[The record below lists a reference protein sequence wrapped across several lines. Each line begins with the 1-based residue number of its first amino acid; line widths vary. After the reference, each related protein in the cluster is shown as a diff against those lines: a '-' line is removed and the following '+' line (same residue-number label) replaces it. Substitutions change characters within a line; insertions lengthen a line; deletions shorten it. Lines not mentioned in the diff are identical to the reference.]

1 MQARD
6 VMTSPAVTVSPYAT
20 IKEAARLLIEHRVS
34 GLPVVD
40 TDGALIG
47 LVSEA
52 DLLRL
57 EATPAVV
64 GASALPQRYER
75 PPSIVAH
82 VMTPGPISVSED
94 ADIGSIADLLLRRNY
109 RRVPVVRDRRV
120 VGVVSRRDIVRLL
133 ASDDDFIA
141 GCVRR
146 ALDEHRGGTLA
157 YGVSVREGV
166 VVLRGEGDLESVREA
181 RSLAR
186 SVPGVLDVRISSN

>member
-1 MQARD
+1 MKARD

-20 IKEAARLLIEHRVS
+20 IKEAARILTERRIS

-40 TDGALIG
+40 AEGAVVG

-57 EATPAVV
+57 EATPNMAT
-64 GASALPQRYER
+64 ASALPQRYER
-75 PPSIVAH
+75 APSIVAH
-82 VMTPGPISVSED
+82 VMTPSPISVSED
-94 ADIGSIADLLLRRNY
+94 ADVGYVADLLLRRNY
-109 RRVPVVRDRRV
+109 RRVPVVSGRRV

-133 ASDDDFIA
+133 ASDDSFIA
-141 GCVRR
+141 DRVRG
-146 ALDEHRGGTLA
+146 ALDEHRGRRLA

-166 VVLRGEGDLESVREA
+166 VVLRGEGDLESLRTA

-186 SVPGVLDVRISSN
+186 SVPGVLDVRVTSN